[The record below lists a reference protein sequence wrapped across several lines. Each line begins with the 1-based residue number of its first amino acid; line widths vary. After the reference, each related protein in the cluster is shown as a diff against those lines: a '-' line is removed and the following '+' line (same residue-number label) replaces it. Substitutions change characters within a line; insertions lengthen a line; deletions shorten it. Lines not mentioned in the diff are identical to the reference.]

1 MFRLDAA
8 SGQQNKDAVLPHFIV
23 KFLRIDSPIGILVE
37 KFLSLNFLHSLVAT
51 YVGVEVMPLV
61 LDGDAFDVDLAA
73 VEEAPS
79 VVVKKSFQDPL
90 SPLGEKN
97 AVSCRPS

>member
-37 KFLSLNFLHSLVAT
+37 
-51 YVGVEVMPLV
+51 
-61 LDGDAFDVDLAA
+61 
-73 VEEAPS
+73 
-79 VVVKKSFQDPL
+79 
-90 SPLGEKN
+90 
-97 AVSCRPS
+97 